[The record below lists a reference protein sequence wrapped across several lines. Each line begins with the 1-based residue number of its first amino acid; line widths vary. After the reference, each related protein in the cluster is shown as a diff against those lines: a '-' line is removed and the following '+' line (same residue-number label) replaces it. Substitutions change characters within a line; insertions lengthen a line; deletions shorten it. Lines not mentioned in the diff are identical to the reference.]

1 MTPHLLNDFVVYIS
15 GGEVNLHK
23 NFNKQQRRNKY
34 ISKVHSMS
42 PNSKQNHSHF
52 LVNYLLEDYDSLSF
66 WNLVDNKIIE
76 KQKEEII
83 NINQYEHNK
92 IEK

>member
-1 MTPHLLNDFVVYIS
+1 
-15 GGEVNLHK
+15 
-23 NFNKQQRRNKY
+23 
-34 ISKVHSMS
+34 MS

-52 LVNYLLEDYDSLSF
+52 LVNYLIEDYDSLSF

-76 KQKEEII
+76 KQKEEIM
-83 NINQYEHNK
+83 NINQFEYNK